1 VLGLLFCAMT
11 FAWLV
16 GYGAV
21 VAKAGDVLR
30 RPRVRRVLEGLTGT
44 VLLAFGVRL
53 ATER

>member
-1 VLGLLFCAMT
+1 MT

-16 GYGAV
+16 GYGTV

-30 RPRVRRVLEGLTGT
+30 RPRVRRVLEGLTGA

-53 ATER
+53 ATERS